1 MKGEI
6 RMKEITAYQ
15 SDDGKFIGTYDEV
28 LEYEAR
34 KLLLDNIESKF
45 EQRDFDRDYE
55 FVVALDGREDV
66 LKFLQNP
73 DVKELFHLLNG

>member
-1 MKGEI
+1 
-6 RMKEITAYQ
+6 MKEITVYQ
-15 SDDGKFIGTYDEV
+15 SDDGKVVGTYEEV

-34 KLLLDNIESKF
+34 ELLLDNIESKF

-55 FVVALDGREDV
+55 FVVLDGREDA
-66 LKFLQNP
+66 LKFLQDP

>member
-1 MKGEI
+1 
-6 RMKEITAYQ
+6 MKEITAYQ

-34 KLLLDNIESKF
+34 ELLLDNIESKF

-55 FVVALDGREDV
+55 FVVLYGREDA
-66 LKFLQNP
+66 LKFLQDP

>member
-1 MKGEI
+1 MT
-6 RMKEITAYQ
+6 EITAYQ
-15 SDDGKFIGTYDEV
+15 SDDGKFVGTYEEV

-34 KLLLDNIESKF
+34 ELLLDNIESKF

-55 FVVALDGREDV
+55 FVVLDGREDA
-66 LKFLQNP
+66 LKFLQDP

>member
-1 MKGEI
+1 
-6 RMKEITAYQ
+6 MKEITAYQ
-15 SDDGKFIGTYDEV
+15 SDDGKFVGTHEEV

-34 KLLLDNIESKF
+34 ELLLDNIESKF

-55 FVVALDGREDV
+55 FVVLDGREDA
-66 LKFLQNP
+66 LKFLQDP

>member
-1 MKGEI
+1 
-6 RMKEITAYQ
+6 MKEITAYQ
-15 SDDGKFIGTYDEV
+15 SDDGKVVETYDHV

-34 KLLLDNIESKF
+34 ELLLDNIESKF

-55 FVVALDGREDV
+55 FVVLDGREDA
-66 LKFLQNP
+66 LKFLQDP

>member
-1 MKGEI
+1 
-6 RMKEITAYQ
+6 MKEITAYQ
-15 SDDGKFIGTYDEV
+15 SDDGKFVGTYEEV

-34 KLLLDNIESKF
+34 ELLLDNIESKF

-55 FVVALDGREDV
+55 FVVLEGREDA
-66 LKFLQNP
+66 LKFLQDP

>member
-1 MKGEI
+1 
-6 RMKEITAYQ
+6 MKEITAYQ
-15 SDDGKFIGTYDEV
+15 SDDGKFVGTYEDV

-34 KLLLDNIESKF
+34 ELLLDNIESKF

-55 FVVALDGREDV
+55 FVVLDGREDA
-66 LKFLQNP
+66 LKFLQDP

>member
-1 MKGEI
+1 
-6 RMKEITAYQ
+6 MKEITAYQ
-15 SDDGKFIGTYDEV
+15 SDDGKFVGTYEDV

-34 KLLLDNIESKF
+34 ELLLDNIKSKF

-55 FVVALDGREDV
+55 FVVLDGREDA
-66 LKFLQNP
+66 LKFLQDP

>member
-1 MKGEI
+1 
-6 RMKEITAYQ
+6 MKEITAYQ
-15 SDDGKFIGTYDEV
+15 SDDGKFVGTYEEV

-34 KLLLDNIESKF
+34 ELLLDNIESKF

-55 FVVALDGREDV
+55 FVVLDGREDA
-66 LKFLQNP
+66 LKFLQDP